1 MFLFAH
7 FYLSFH
13 YLVLLISS
21 KTASKVPLKRKC
33 QKKEINIHI
42 ISRRNKVYGL
52 SNNQQSNVRN
62 QIIYKNK
69 IMLYFSCYLYQDIYK
84 KNGITCT

>member
-13 YLVLLISS
+13 CSVLLISS
-21 KTASKVPLKRKC
+21 KTASNKVPLKRKC

-69 IMLYFSCYLYQDIYK
+69 IKLDFSC
-84 KNGITCT
+84 